1 MSGVVITAE
10 LQAALA
16 AGAAAVLAVLGVVL
30 FRRAAGY
37 GDSRAVN
44 QQLVAVM
51 FWFVSFSWA
60 ASALAIVIGLSGD
73 SPDTRATVAATIVWT
88 SAIARTA
95 VIVIAASILVD
106 VARHR
111 RSPTRPASGNVRP
124 LPTDGRTSASAGARH
139 HRPPTSEV
147 TAHD

>member
-37 GDSRAVN
+37 RDSRAIN

-60 ASALAIVIGLSGD
+60 VSAVAIVIGLQGD
-73 SPDTRATVAATIVWT
+73 SPDATVAATIVWT

-111 RSPTRPASGNVRP
+111 RAPTRPAPGNVRP

-139 HRPPTSEV
+139 HRPPSSE
-147 TAHD
+147 ASS